1 MNMTDYEITMSNG
14 EKIRFE
20 ATSFLDSVRENNF
33 YIIRMAN
40 KKRLYINVNQI
51 ATIKEI

>member
-1 MNMTDYEITMSNG
+1 MTAYEVTMSNG
-14 EKIRFE
+14 EKICFDAE
-20 ATSFLDSVRENNF
+20 SFLDSVREDNF
-33 YIIRMAN
+33 FMVRMTN